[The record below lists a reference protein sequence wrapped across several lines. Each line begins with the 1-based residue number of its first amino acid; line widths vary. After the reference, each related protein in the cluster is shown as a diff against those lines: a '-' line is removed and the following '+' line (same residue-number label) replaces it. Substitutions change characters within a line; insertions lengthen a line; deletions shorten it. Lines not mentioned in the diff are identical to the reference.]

1 MEMFAGTSHSLFWV
15 YLVSITCSQLSASA
29 GEFMDW
35 FERFY
40 SHGILL
46 KLSVFV
52 SWSLILNT
60 ALNFKL
66 TLLS

>member
-15 YLVSITCSQLSASA
+15 YLVSITCSQLSA

-35 FERFY
+35 FEKFY
-40 SHGILL
+40 SHGVLL

-60 ALNFKL
+60 NFKL